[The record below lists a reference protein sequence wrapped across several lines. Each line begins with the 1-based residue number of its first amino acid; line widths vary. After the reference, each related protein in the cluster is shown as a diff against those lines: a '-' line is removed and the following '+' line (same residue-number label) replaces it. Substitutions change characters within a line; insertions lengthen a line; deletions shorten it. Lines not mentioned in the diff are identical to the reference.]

1 MEKISFFYENP
12 SFSYWTNLILQRYND
27 ISEVKFIT
35 SAKCYKTVA
44 IFALQVMIE
53 K

>member
-12 SFSYWTNLILQRYND
+12 SFSYWTNRFLCVYNG